1 MVAGARYIGQQPV
14 PALPREAPPLRAYLL
29 RRSGRPDVLQLTEQ
43 PEPVP
48 GPGQVRVRVDAI
60 GLNWAEVL
68 SRKGLYG
75 WAPKRPY
82 IPGMEATGIVEALGS
97 GVRGRQVGDRVIVA
111 AQYGC
116 YAEQVVVPERQ
127 ALPALAGYSVE
138 ENAAVAVNYATA
150 WVALMEMARLRAT
163 DRVLVT
169 AAAGGVGTAAIQIA
183 SRFGCRVVGL
193 AGSEAKLDLI
203 RELGAEE
210 AINYRAPDF
219 PARLEAAAGT
229 EQFDVV
235 LELVGGDVFRSAWP
249 VLAPF
254 GRVVVAG
261 FASLDYAWW
270 NPLSWVRTLRDIP
283 RAGISALATGSHGLL
298 ATHLGYL
305 VGDAPR
311 LSRLWDDLRAF
322 GTAHGIRPV
331 VGRTFAFG
339 EMAAA
344 HRYMESRASVGKIV
358 VRVTPAT

>member
-1 MVAGARYIGQQPV
+1 MKAF
-14 PALPREAPPLRAYLL
+14 LL
-29 RRSGRPDVLQLTEQ
+29 RRAGGPDVLQLTERR
-43 PEPVP
+43 EPVP

-82 IPGMEATGIVEALGS
+82 IPGMEATGLVEALGP
-97 GVRGRQVGDRVIVA
+97 GVTGRSVGERVIVA

-127 ALPALAGYSVE
+127 ALPALPGYSVE

-150 WVALMEMARLRAT
+150 WVALMEMARLRPS

-193 AGSEAKLDLI
+193 AGSDAKLPLI
-203 RELGAEE
+203 RELGAEQ
-210 AINYRAPDF
+210 AINYRAPDYR
-219 PARLEAAAGT
+219 ARLAAGAGA

-261 FASLDYAWW
+261 FASLNYSWW

-283 RAGISALATGSHGLL
+283 RAGISALATGSHGFL

-305 VGDAPR
+305 VGDGPR
-311 LSRLWDDLRAF
+311 LARLWEDLRAF
-322 GTAHGIRPV
+322 GTRHGIRPV

-339 EMAAA
+339 EMAEA

-358 VRVTPAT
+358 VRVGAS

>member
-1 MVAGARYIGQQPV
+1 MK
-14 PALPREAPPLRAYLL
+14 AYLL
-29 RRSGRPDVLQLTEQ
+29 RRSGGPDVLQLTEQ

-48 GPGQVRVRVDAI
+48 GPGEVRVRIDAI

-75 WAPKRPY
+75 WAPRRPY
-82 IPGMEATGIVEALGS
+82 IPGMEATGVIDALGT
-97 GVRGRQVGDRVIVA
+97 GVTERTLGERVIVA
-111 AQYGC
+111 AQFGC
-116 YAEQVVVPERQ
+116 YAEQVVVPARQ
-127 ALPALAGYSVE
+127 ALPAMPGFSVE

-150 WVALMEMARLRAT
+150 WVALMEMARLRVT

-193 AGSEAKLDLI
+193 AGSEAKLALI
-203 RELGAEE
+203 RALGAED
-210 AINYRAPDF
+210 ALNYRAADYR
-219 PARLEAAAGT
+219 ARLEAAAGT
-229 EQFDVV
+229 ARFDVV

-283 RAGISALATGSHGLL
+283 RAGVSALATGSHGLL

-311 LSRLWDDLRAF
+311 LARLWADLRCF
-322 GTAHGIRPV
+322 GEQHGIRPV
-331 VGRTFAFG
+331 VGRTFGFT

-358 VRVTPAT
+358 VRVTPTA

>member
-1 MVAGARYIGQQPV
+1 M
-14 PALPREAPPLRAYLL
+14 RAFLL
-29 RRSGRPDVLQLTEQ
+29 RRSGGPDVLQLTSQ
-43 PEPVP
+43 PDPVP
-48 GPGQVRVRVDAI
+48 GAGQVRVRVDAI

-82 IPGMEATGIVEALGS
+82 IPGMEATGTIDALGA
-97 GVRGRQVGDRVIVA
+97 GVTGRRVGEPVIVA

-116 YAEQVVVPERQ
+116 YAEAVVVPERQ
-127 ALPALAGYSVE
+127 ALPVMTGFSVE

-150 WVALMEMARLRAT
+150 WVALMEMARLRPS

-183 SRFGCRVVGL
+183 SRAGCRVVGL
-193 AGSEAKLDLI
+193 AGSEEKLALI
-203 RELGAEE
+203 RELGAE
-210 AINYRAPDF
+210 AAVNYRAADF
-219 PARLEAAAGT
+219 RARLREVAGA
-229 EQFDVV
+229 ERFDVV

-270 NPLSWVRTLRDIP
+270 NPVSWLRTLRDIP

-305 VGDAPR
+305 VGDGPR
-311 LSRLWDDLRAF
+311 LARLWADLRSF
-322 GTAHGIRPV
+322 GETHGIRPV
-331 VGRTFAFG
+331 VGRTFAFE

-344 HRYMESRASVGKIV
+344 HRYLESRASVGKIV
-358 VRVTPAT
+358 VRVTPTT

>member
-1 MVAGARYIGQQPV
+1 MAGTLSSPP
-14 PALPREAPPLRAYLL
+14 PASGSRVRAILL
-29 RRSGRPDVLQLTEQ
+29 RRSGGPDVLQLTEQ
-43 PEPVP
+43 PDPVP
-48 GPGQVRVRVDAI
+48 RAGQVRVRVDAI

-82 IPGMEATGIVEALGS
+82 IPGMEATGVIDALGA
-97 GVRGRQVGDRVIVA
+97 GVTTRRIGERVIVA

-127 ALPALAGYSVE
+127 ALPAMAGYSVE

-150 WVALMEMARLRAT
+150 WVALMEMARLRPS

-193 AGSEAKLDLI
+193 AGSDAKLGLI
-203 RELGAEE
+203 RELGAE
-210 AINYRAPDF
+210 AAVNYRASDF
-219 PARLEAAAGT
+219 RDRLREAAGT

-235 LELVGGDVFRSAWP
+235 LELVGGDVFRSVWP

-261 FASLDYAWW
+261 FASLDYSWW
-270 NPLSWVRTLRDIP
+270 NPLSWIRTLRDIP
-283 RAGISALATGSHGLL
+283 RAGVSSLATGSHGLL

-311 LSRLWDDLRAF
+311 LARLWADLRSF
-322 GTAHGIRPV
+322 GAQHRIRPV
-331 VGRTFAFG
+331 VGRTFAFA

-344 HRYMESRASVGKIV
+344 HRYMESRESVGKIV
-358 VRVTPAT
+358 VRVTPTT